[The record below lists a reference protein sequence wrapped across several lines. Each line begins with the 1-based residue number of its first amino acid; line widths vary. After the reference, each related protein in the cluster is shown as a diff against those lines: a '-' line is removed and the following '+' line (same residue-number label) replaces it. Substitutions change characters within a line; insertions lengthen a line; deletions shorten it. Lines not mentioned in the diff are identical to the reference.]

1 MSENK
6 RETDAFRALQNEARK
21 VIAADEAG
29 TGFEFVVSRLAEI
42 GAKMKEV
49 LE

>member
-6 RETDAFRALQNEARK
+6 RETDAFRALQNEAREI
-21 VIAADEAG
+21 IAAYEEGAD
-29 TGFEFVVSRLAEI
+29 FDFVVSRLVEI